1 MTIRETI
8 LEIVKDQFKTVYG
21 VPCTVKSVNSS
32 ERTCDCSPIND
43 DADILDVRLLAGD
56 GNGLTYIPKVGSV
69 VIVKMISD
77 VSGFVAMFSQLD
89 NIQFLDGSFG
99 GLTKTPE
106 LKTQLDKTKEV
117 VDAIKDSLTNWTT
130 VPNDG
135 GAALKTFFA
144 GQIAGKDTGDYSDI
158 ENDKITHGNP

>member
-1 MTIRETI
+1 
-8 LEIVKDQFKTVYG
+8 
-21 VPCTVKSVNSS
+21 
-32 ERTCDCSPIND
+32 
-43 DADILDVRLLAGD
+43 LDVRLLAGD

-106 LKTQLDKTKEV
+106 LKIQLDKTKEV

-144 GQIAGKDTGDYSDI
+144 GQIAGKNTGDYSDI